1 MSGSK
6 RMLVA
11 VLSLVALAIV
21 SVAAL
26 VGLEINQV
34 KAIFAANEE
43 LKEEGYYLSPFE
55 FELLSVSYYL
65 DTGQYLAGISRLNEI
80 HHVMTSR
87 EGLVKIPAFTSPDEK
102 LDFYRNLQNPETGAF
117 YPNGSDP
124 VVAYIGVTANMIN
137 LIETLSLEAGEP
149 FSLEYPLAFL
159 DEIGTPDRLTAM
171 LDDVS
176 RVGWIGRKI
185 KPAFVSAIELQDLIE
200 QDERLGIYG
209 FSDEWKHAFYQW
221 FYDNQNPKTGL
232 WGPRDRSTGEMI
244 GGGDI
249 GDSGKIIKMFVD
261 SDGNNIHPD
270 MPLRYTDRIFASA
283 IAGLSR
289 PMPDTPD
296 GQHRWIID
304 QDRGFRFLTRYVW
317 SDATETE
324 KETVG
329 ELLGHFATTRFARYY
344 LPQEGAFS
352 LYPDADHADLDG
364 TSEAA
369 GMLDYAG
376 ELSAERQAAL
386 WGSPTK
392 TIRRLEPMVV
402 EAFDNEALAPI
413 AASADIVSVRFY
425 AEEPS
430 GNFTATPLAILYPRP
445 PVVRD
450 TVDLVRRMR
459 EWLDATPQVMGNWGR
474 RDAIVERL
482 AATPISPTALVL
494 GAGDIDVVDGLL
506 QEHGM
511 LVAIGFDAL
520 QVPRALMVYEKD

>member
-6 RMLVA
+6 RVLVV

-21 SVAAL
+21 SIAIL
-26 VGLEINQV
+26 VGFEINRI
-34 KAIFAANEE
+34 KAIFAANAE

-65 DTGQYLAGISRLNEI
+65 NNGHYLEGISRLNEI
-80 HHVMTSR
+80 HHVMTTR
-87 EGLVKIPAFTSPDEK
+87 DGLVKIPSFADPAEK
-102 LDFYRNLQNPETGAF
+102 LDFYRSLQNPETGAF
-117 YPNGSDP
+117 YPNSSDP
-124 VVAYIGVTANMIN
+124 VVNYIGVTANMIN

-149 FSLEYPLAFL
+149 FSLKYPLRFL
-159 DEIGTPDRLTAM
+159 DEIDTPDRLTAM

-185 KPAFVSAIELQDLIE
+185 KPAFVSAIELQDLIY

-209 FSDEWKHAFYQW
+209 FSDELKHAFYRW
-221 FYDNQNPKTGL
+221 FYDNQNPDTGL

-244 GGGDI
+244 DGGDI

-261 SDGNNIHPD
+261 ADGNNIHPD
-270 MPLRYTDRIFASA
+270 MPLRYTDRIFAST

-289 PMPDTPD
+289 PMPDTAD
-296 GQHRWIID
+296 GLHRWILD

-317 SDATETE
+317 NNATETE
-324 KETVG
+324 KETVRA
-329 ELLGHFATTRFARYY
+329 LLEQFVTTRFELYY

-376 ELSAERQAAL
+376 ELSAQRQAAL
-386 WGSPTK
+386 WGSPAR
-392 TIRRLEPMVV
+392 TIRDLEPMAVD
-402 EAFDNEALAPI
+402 AFDDEALAPI
-413 AASADIVSVRFY
+413 AASTGIVSVRFY
-425 AEEPS
+425 AAEPS
-430 GNFTATPLAILYPRP
+430 GNFTETPLAILYPRP

-450 TVDLVRRMR
+450 SVDLIRRMR
-459 EWLDATPQVMGNWGR
+459 GWLDTTSQEMGNWGR
-474 RDAIVERL
+474 REAIVGRL
-482 AATPISPTALVL
+482 AATPVNPTAPVL
-494 GAGDIDVVDGLL
+494 TASDVAIVDALL

-511 LVAIGFDAL
+511 LVAIGFDTL
-520 QVPRALMVYEKD
+520 QVPRVQIVYEKN

>member
-1 MSGSK
+1 MSI
-6 RMLVA
+6 
-11 VLSLVALAIV
+11 VLA
-21 SVAAL
+21 AAL
-26 VGLEINQV
+26 VGFEINRV
-34 KAIFAANEE
+34 KAVFAANAE

-65 DTGQYLAGISRLNEI
+65 DTGQYLEGVSRLNEI
-80 HHVMTSR
+80 HHVMTTR
-87 EGLVKIPAFTSPDEK
+87 DGLVMIPSFADPAEK
-102 LDFYRNLQNPETGAF
+102 LDFYRSLQNPETGAF
-117 YPNGSDP
+117 YPNSSDP

-137 LIETLSLEAGEP
+137 LIEALSLEAGEP
-149 FSLEYPLAFL
+149 FSLEYPLRFL
-159 DEIGTPDRLTAM
+159 DEINTPDRLRAM

-185 KPAFVSAIELQDLIE
+185 KPTFVSAIELQDLIE

-209 FSDEWKHAFYQW
+209 FSDEWKHAFYRW
-221 FYDNQNPKTGL
+221 FYDNQNPDTGL

-244 GGGDI
+244 DGGDI

-261 SDGNNIHPD
+261 ADGNNIHPD

-304 QDRGFRFLTRYVW
+304 QDRGFRFLTKYVW
-317 SDATETE
+317 KNATETE
-324 KETVG
+324 KETVRA
-329 ELLGHFATTRFARYY
+329 LLEQFVTTRFALYY

-369 GMLDYAG
+369 GMLDYTG

-386 WGSPTK
+386 WGTPAE
-392 TIRRLEPMVV
+392 TIRDLEPMVV
-402 EAFDNEALAPI
+402 EALDDEALAPI
-413 AASADIVSVRFY
+413 TASEGIVSVRFY
-425 AEEPS
+425 AAEPS
-430 GNFTATPLAILYPRP
+430 GNFTETPLTILYPRL

-450 TVDLVRRMR
+450 TVDLIRSMR
-459 EWLDATPQVMGNWGR
+459 QWLDTTSQQMGNWGR
-474 RDAIVERL
+474 REAIVERL
-482 AATPISPTALVL
+482 AATPVSPTAPVL
-494 GAGDIDVVDGLL
+494 AASDIAVADSLL
-506 QEHGM
+506 QEHAR
-511 LVAIGFDAL
+511 LVAIGFDTL
-520 QVPRALMVYEKD
+520 QIPRVRIVYEKN